1 MAACH
6 FVYHFFGNF
15 LDFLRSLLCHFSD
28 FLSYFCNAEDEHG
41 RSTPLPSLVIEP
53 VKTEDVEAALKH
65 TKPSARQLKDKYN
78 DWQREY
84 ESV

>member
-1 MAACH
+1 MAFLQLPEWHASKH
-6 FVYHFFGNF
+6 AIFWLFFT
-15 LDFLRSLLCHFSD
+15 
-28 FLSYFCNAEDEHG
+28 LSFFFFFFNAEDEHG
-41 RSTPLPSLVIEP
+41 RSTPLPSLEIES